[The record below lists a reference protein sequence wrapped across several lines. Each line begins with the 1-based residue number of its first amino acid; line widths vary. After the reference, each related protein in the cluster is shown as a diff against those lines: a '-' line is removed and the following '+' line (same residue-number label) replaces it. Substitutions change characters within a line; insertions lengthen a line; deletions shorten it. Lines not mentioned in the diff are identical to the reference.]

1 MEVRS
6 WKVLGVDVF
15 DGSNYALPCRALRV
29 RLHVAVPTLGQGRR
43 HRLLRAVDGLRRRRN
58 DALGAPLTA
67 VRDAD
72 GPVPA
77 AEAIAAT
84 AIELQRIFGDGVSR
98 TVWTDADA
106 EGRCELAFEI
116 EQSRIGR
123 LALRAAMSLVAH
135 AVAGAARRAEA
146 VDAFVERAGQEARD
160 SAVAP
165 MIAEARARGIPVQR
179 LHDGVRF
186 LSHVRFGHG
195 RYQRQCVGSITDH
208 TSSVGGV
215 IAGSK
220 TQTVLALE
228 RLALPVPRQIVV
240 GTAEEAA
247 SAAERIGYPLVV
259 KPDRGFGGAGITA
272 DVRSPA
278 ELSAAFA
285 LARSLCLLV
294 VIEELMPGEDH
305 RLLVCGGRLV
315 AATMR
320 RRAAV
325 VGDGCS
331 TIAELVA
338 VENADPR
345 RGPAEVADL
354 ATIEIDATM
363 LAHLARDGLSPASVP
378 AAGRMVLL
386 RSTANLKLGGSL
398 EAVDDI
404 VHPDNR
410 RLAETAALALGI
422 DLAGVDLLI
431 PDIASSHLDQ
441 RCGIVEVN
449 VAPGLAY
456 GSFPAVFA
464 RVMDAI
470 FEELFPKG
478 SPHSMPL
485 VLVVGDR
492 DGAGPATVA
501 ALVGRLAG
509 AGRLAAWFDGATL
522 GIGGDVQHRDFGN
535 VVLAAE
541 VILAHPLA
549 EAGVLLCDPAHLQQR
564 GMPWERCDAVIHV
577 GSTPQ
582 AVRAFVDAA
591 AGGRAFEASGSPRN
605 AADTVVAALAV

>member
-6 WKVLGVDVF
+6 WKLLGVDAF
-15 DGSNYALPCRALRV
+15 DGPNLVLPCRAMRV
-29 RLHVAVPTLGQGRR
+29 RLHVAVPALAPGRR
-43 HRLLRAVDGLRRRRN
+43 ARLLGAIDGLRRRRN
-58 DALGAPLTA
+58 DAPGAPLAA
-67 VRDAD
+67 VMNAD
-72 GPVPA
+72 GPVPTA
-77 AEAIAAT
+77 QAIAAT

-98 TVWTDADA
+98 TVWTAADA
-106 EGRCELAFEI
+106 EGLCELAFEV

-135 AVAGAARRAEA
+135 AVAGAERRAEA

-165 MIAEARARGIPVQR
+165 MIAEARARGIPVRR

-195 RYQRQCVGSITDH
+195 RYQRQCIGAITDH

-240 GTAEEAA
+240 GTAEEAE
-247 SAAERIGYPLVV
+247 SAAERIGYPVVV
-259 KPDRGFGGAGITA
+259 KPDRGSGGGGITA
-272 DVRSPA
+272 DVRDEN
-278 ELSAAFA
+278 ELPAAFA
-285 LARSLCLLV
+285 LARQHCPLV

-325 VGDGCS
+325 VGDGRS
-331 TIAELVA
+331 TIAELAA
-338 VENADPR
+338 VENDDPR
-345 RGPAEVADL
+345 RGPADVADL
-354 ATIEIDATM
+354 ATIEIDETM
-363 LAHLARDGLSPASVP
+363 LAHLARDGLAPGSVP
-378 AAGRMVLL
+378 AAGQTVLL

-398 EAVDDI
+398 VAVDDI

-431 PDIASSHLDQ
+431 PDIATSYLEQ

-449 VAPGLAY
+449 VDPGLAY
-456 GSFPAVFA
+456 GSFPPVFA
-464 RVMDAI
+464 KVMDAI
-470 FEELFPKG
+470 FEELFPEG

-485 VLVVGDR
+485 VLVVGTR
-492 DGAGPATVA
+492 DGTGAEMVA
-501 ALVGRLAG
+501 ELVASFAQ
-509 AGRLAAWFDGATL
+509 AGRTAAWFDGSGL
-522 GIGGDVQHRDFGN
+522 GIGGDVQSRGAGSVARAVE
-535 VVLAAE
+535 VV
-541 VILAHPLA
+541 LAHPLA
-549 EAGVLLCDPAHLQQR
+549 EAGVLLCEPAHLEQR
-564 GMPWERCDAVIHV
+564 GMPWERCDAVVHV
-577 GSTPQ
+577 GDTPP

-591 AGGRAFEASGSPRN
+591 AGGRAFEVSGALRSVAHR
-605 AADTVVAALAV
+605 VVAALAI